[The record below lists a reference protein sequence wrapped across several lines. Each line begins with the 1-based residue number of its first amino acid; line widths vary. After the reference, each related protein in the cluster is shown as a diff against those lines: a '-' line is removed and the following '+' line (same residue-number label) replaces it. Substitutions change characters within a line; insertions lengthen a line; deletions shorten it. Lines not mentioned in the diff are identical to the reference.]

1 MSLGQPQYAV
11 RSAHFHPTDDFRLLV
26 VNDHDEI
33 RLWQHEEETLIPGMR
48 LVEGVRMAGFSK
60 KGREVVAHGTDGFI
74 KTWRVDALP
83 LQQEQVRHGNKINHL
98 VAQPVGKHGEHVAS
112 SSDDGDVR
120 LWDVRSGL
128 CVRILSKH
136 VGGAHTRLL

>member
-11 RSAHFHPTDDFRLLV
+11 RSAHFHPTDDSRLLV
-26 VNDHDEI
+26 VNDHDEL
-33 RLWQHEEETLIPGMR
+33 RLCQHEEETLIPGMR

-83 LQQEQVRHGNKINHL
+83 LQQERSAGSVTDLKQDKPSCSPTG
-98 VAQPVGKHGEHVAS
+98 GETRRARGLLTPRMMVTCVCGMYDQAS
-112 SSDDGDVR
+112 V
-120 LWDVRSGL
+120 
-128 CVRILSKH
+128 
-136 VGGAHTRLL
+136 